1 MWTNYVQ
8 FWDDFIDPLKAT
20 FNGETKIITIS
31 PQYTDVRVK
40 LDLYSASKRWLQRRQ
55 NASYP
60 PCFETSGGESVGSG
74 LYTGD
79 IYFLVNGWRINIDHQ
94 VNIIGTIYNKSNSS
108 QSPYI
113 VESGGGVI
121 ATVSSLA
128 YAYNTTG
135 VTVPSAAETAAAVWN
150 TNPATYPSTTVG
162 GKIRQIDE
170 NTTNIKTTTDN
181 IFAVTV

>member
-1 MWTNYVQ
+1 VWTNYVQ
-8 FWDDFIDPLKAT
+8 FWDDFVDPLKAT
-20 FNGETKIITIS
+20 FNGDTKIITIS
-31 PQYTDVRVK
+31 PQYFDIRVK
-40 LDLYSASKRWLQRRQ
+40 QDLYSASKRWLQRRQ
-55 NASYP
+55 NAGYL
-60 PCFETSGGESVGSG
+60 PCFETSGGESVGNG

-79 IYFLVNGWRINIDHQ
+79 IYFLVNGWKISVNHQ
-94 VNIIGTIYNKSNSS
+94 VNITGTVYNKTNPL

-113 VESGGGVI
+113 VGAGGGII

-135 VTVPSAAETAAAVWN
+135 VTVPSAAENANAVWN
-150 TNPATYPSTTVG
+150 SNPSSYATNTVG
-162 GKIRQIDE
+162 GKIQQIDQ

>member
-1 MWTNYVQ
+1 MLTNYVQ
-8 FWDDFIDPLKAT
+8 FWDDFVDPLKAT
-20 FNGETKIITIS
+20 FDGEARIITIS
-31 PQYTDVRVK
+31 PQYSDVRVK

-55 NASYP
+55 NACYP
-60 PCFETSGGESVGSG
+60 PCFETSGGDSVGSG

-79 IYFLVNGWRINIDHQ
+79 IYFLVNDWRIRVNTQ
-94 VNIIGTIYNKSNSS
+94 VNIIGTVYNKSNSS
-108 QSPYI
+108 LSPYI
-113 VESGGGVI
+113 VESGGGVV

-135 VTVPSAAETAAAVWN
+135 VTVPSAAETAQAVWS
-150 TNPATYPSTTVG
+150 TNPATFSSTTVA
-162 GKIRQIDE
+162 GKIQQIDQ